1 MAELLLF
8 QLYGPL
14 ACWGEPAVGEYR
26 PSATHPGKSQITGLL
41 GAALGLTRDQDA
53 QLAALT
59 SGYGLAVR
67 VDAEGELLR
76 DYHTTQVP
84 PARRGRTFTT
94 RAEELAVDDLY
105 TILSQRDYRV
115 EAAWT
120 CALWATASALYPLSE
135 LAEALRRPRF
145 TLYLGRKSCPP
156 ALPLNPQIV
165 KADTLKAAFDQYTI
179 DPTLGPLEHRL
190 KERHLLEEP
199 MPERPPQK
207 KRYFWETPLPK
218 GLDSGFTD
226 QEKLWVIP
234 RRDQPGNRR
243 RWQFTAR
250 DEHHAMA

>member
-14 ACWGEPAVGEYR
+14 ASWGEPAVGEHR
-26 PSATHPGKSQITGLL
+26 PSATHPGKSQVTGLL
-41 GAALGLTRDQDA
+41 GAALGLSRDQEEK
-53 QLAALT
+53 LAALAG
-59 SGYGLAVR
+59 GYGLAVR

-120 CALWATASALYPLSE
+120 CALWATASAPYPLPD

-156 ALPLNPQIV
+156 ALPLRPELIESN
-165 KADTLKAAFDQYTI
+165 TLKDAFAGYALD
-179 DPTLGPLEHRL
+179 DRLGRL
-190 KERHLLEEP
+190 KRPERH
-199 MPERPPQK
+199 
-207 KRYFWETPLPK
+207 RYFWEEPLPD
-218 GLDSGFTD
+218 GLASGFSP
-226 QEKLWVIP
+226 QEKLWVVP
-234 RRDQPGNRR
+234 RRDRPGSRR
-243 RWQFTAR
+243 RWQFATR

>member
-14 ACWGEPAVGEYR
+14 ASWGEPAVGEYR
-26 PSATHPGKSQITGLL
+26 PSATHPGKSQIAGLL
-41 GAALGLTRDQDA
+41 GAALGLTRDREEE
-53 QLAALT
+53 LAALAG
-59 SGYGLAVR
+59 GYGLAVR
-67 VDAEGELLR
+67 IDAEGELLR

-120 CALWATASALYPLSE
+120 CVLWATASAPYPLAD

-156 ALPLNPQIV
+156 ALPLRPELIDS
-165 KADTLKAAFDQYTI
+165 ATLKDAFAGYPLD
-179 DPTLGPLEHRL
+179 DRLGWL
-190 KERHLLEEP
+190 KRPERH
-199 MPERPPQK
+199 
-207 KRYFWETPLPK
+207 RYFWEEPLPD
-218 GLDSGFTD
+218 GLASGFTA
-226 QEKLWVIP
+226 QEKLWVVP
-234 RRDQPGNRR
+234 RRDRPGSRR
-243 RWQFTAR
+243 RWQFATR